1 MAGTGDERG
10 LVMCT
15 PLALMATSLAIQTA
29 GTIAQHQATNDAA
42 DAQEKIIKDGYEKE
56 RQQTLRQYAEQQ
68 EASMDEQSQ
77 RYRDHQI
84 EEGRLRVIGA
94 ESGISGGTN
103 DRILQEAQNAY
114 DADVSRIEGNR
125 RRATEQAHSVGVSR
139 QSHAQVQLSG
149 VRRSSGLAAGLQIAG
164 AGVDAYRA
172 YDRHKQAAMA
182 EGAKVRGA

>member
-84 EEGRLRVIGA
+84 EEC
-94 ESGISGGTN
+94 
-103 DRILQEAQNAY
+103 
-114 DADVSRIEGNR
+114 
-125 RRATEQAHSVGVSR
+125 RRAFKFDHLCALNFDQGD
-139 QSHAQVQLSG
+139 SHLT
-149 VRRSSGLAAGLQIAG
+149 
-164 AGVDAYRA
+164 
-172 YDRHKQAAMA
+172 
-182 EGAKVRGA
+182 